1 MVAACMTSSFVV
13 GIAAVIQARSGAGGL
28 GTAIIGLVVG
38 GVLTFLWVACIG
50 ILMLNPGA
58 LDD

>member
-1 MVAACMTSSFVV
+1 MTSSFVV

-50 ILMLNPGA
+50 MPMLNPGA

>member
-13 GIAAVIQARSGAGGL
+13 GIAAVIQARRGG
-28 GTAIIGLVVG
+28 GPGNGDHRLVVG
-38 GVLTFLWVACIG
+38 GVLSFLWVACIG
-50 ILMLNPGA
+50 MLMLNPGA